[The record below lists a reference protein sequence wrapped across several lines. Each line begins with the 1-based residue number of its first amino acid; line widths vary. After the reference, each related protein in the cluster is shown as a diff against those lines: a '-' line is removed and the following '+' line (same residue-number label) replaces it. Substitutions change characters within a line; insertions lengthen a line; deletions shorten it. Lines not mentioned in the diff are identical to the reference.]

1 MFSNARRALKLI
13 QRFTD
18 TELGEPRILKT
29 DSIPHPRT
37 AEVAEVKRKSGIL
50 SDIDSVRLL
59 SAYDIPTPPARVV
72 STVDEFISMAHE
84 IRYPVAL
91 KISSRDIPHVTDA
104 NAIKLNVKSDEEF
117 KNAYDYVVSNSRA
130 YDPNAKLEGVYVQKM
145 VSKGAEVIIGVSK
158 DELFG
163 FIYFIWN
170 WRNFR

>member
-1 MFSNARRALKLI
+1 M
-13 QRFTD
+13 
-18 TELGEPRILKT
+18 
-29 DSIPHPRT
+29 
-37 AEVAEVKRKSGIL
+37 
-50 SDIDSVRLL
+50 
-59 SAYDIPTPPARVV
+59 
-72 STVDEFISMAHE
+72 
-84 IRYPVAL
+84 
-91 KISSRDIPHVTDA
+91 TDA

>member
-1 MFSNARRALKLI
+1 LFSNARRALKLI

-72 STVDEFISMAHE
+72 STVDESISMAHE

-91 KISSRDIPHVTDA
+91 KIGSRDIPHVTDA

-158 DELFG
+158 DDLFG